1 MDKVIKT
8 TVFLSDIGNF
18 AAMNQIYGTFFTEGS
33 YPARSAVEVAALPKG
48 GLVEIELVA
57 EA

>member
-1 MDKVIKT
+1 
-8 TVFLSDIGNF
+8 
-18 AAMNQIYGTFFTEGS
+18 MNGVYGTFFTEGS
-33 YPARSAVEVAALPKG
+33 YPARSAFEVAALPKG